1 MKIREWLLA
10 WDNLRFNKS
19 QTIMSIFIIA
29 LAIVSILLFR
39 GYMNFASEGLRMS
52 YVSQT
57 GALQIAHKDFWAIDA
72 EIKPNLKTD
81 DYTLLANILD
91 NTYGIDSYQQILGI
105 TGMIGTAQRSRF
117 FVGDAFEEV
126 SDSVYQMMDLGS
138 DDADLNENGIVIGIG
153 LADYL
158 NIKVND
164 YVSILGHGGQGIA
177 FSSLPIAGTI
187 DMGFRDANM
196 MFSFMTLET
205 ARNFYGMTDEFDR
218 LRVDIVAIES
228 LEEVKDIINKDL
240 EGTDL
245 EIRDWLELN
254 PMYTD
259 INNMNETASF
269 WSIMMLAIFIL
280 AAISQMLQ
288 MNYYQRMGELGTLRA
303 IGLTPKNVF
312 LLLLRETTLM
322 ATLGVIFGL
331 LITYAFSFAM
341 EFFGAT
347 FTPPMT
353 DAAYPL
359 QMIFYLS
366 DIIFV
371 SLGVISVV
379 IGSGIYPAY
388 KAVSKP
394 VVEVMKHV

>member
-39 GYMNFASEGLRMS
+39 GYVNFASEGMRMS

-81 DYTLLANILD
+81 DYTLLANMLD

-117 FVGDAFEEV
+117 FVGDAYEEI

-205 ARNFYGMTDEFDR
+205 ARNFYGMIDEFDR

-228 LEEVKDIINKDL
+228 LEEVKDIINKEL

>member
-39 GYMNFASEGLRMS
+39 GYVNFASEGMRMG

-57 GALQIAHKDFWAIDA
+57 GALQIAHKDFWAIDS

-81 DYTLLANILD
+81 DYTLLANVLD
-91 NTYGIDSYQQILGI
+91 DTYGIDNYQQILGI

>member
-39 GYMNFASEGLRMS
+39 GYVNFASEGMRMG

-57 GALQIAHKDFWAIDA
+57 GALQIAHKDFWAIDS

-117 FVGDAFEEV
+117 FVGDAYEEI
-126 SDSVYQMMDLGS
+126 SDSLYQMMDLGS

-205 ARNFYGMTDEFDR
+205 ARNFYGMIDEFDR

-228 LEEVKDIINKDL
+228 LEEVKDIINKEL

>member
-39 GYMNFASEGLRMS
+39 GYVNFSSEGMRMG

-57 GALQIAHKDFWAIDA
+57 GALQIAHKDFWAIDS

-81 DYTLLANILD
+81 DYTLLANMLD
-91 NTYGIDSYQQILGI
+91 NTYGINNYQQILGI

-126 SDSVYQMMDLGS
+126 SDTLYQMMDLGS
-138 DDADLNENGIVIGIG
+138 EDADLNESGIVIGEG
-153 LADYL
+153 LAKYL
-158 NIKVND
+158 NVNIND
-164 YVSILGHGGQGIA
+164 YVSILGHGSQGIA
-177 FSSLPIAGTI
+177 FLALPVAGTI
-187 DMGFRDANM
+187 DVGFRDANM
-196 MFSFMTLET
+196 MFAFMTLQT

-218 LRVDIVAIES
+218 LRVDIVDIES
-228 LEEVKDIINKDL
+228 LEEAKESINSAL

-245 EIRDWLELN
+245 EIRDWLQLN

-259 INNMNETASF
+259 VKNMNETASF
-269 WSIMMLAIFIL
+269 WSTMMLAIFIL

-312 LLLLRETTLM
+312 LLLLRETALM

-331 LITYAFSFAM
+331 LMTYAFSFAM
-341 EFFGAT
+341 NFFGAE

-353 DAAYPL
+353 DTAYPL
-359 QMIFYLS
+359 RMIFYLS

-371 SLGVISVV
+371 SLSVIIIVM
-379 IGSGIYPAY
+379 GSGIYPAY
-388 KAVSKP
+388 KSVSKP

>member
-39 GYMNFASEGLRMS
+39 GYVNFASEGMRMG

-57 GALQIAHKDFWAIDA
+57 GALQIAHKDFWAIDS

-91 NTYGIDSYQQILGI
+91 NTYGIDNYQQILGI

-117 FVGDAFEEV
+117 FVGDAFEEI
-126 SDSVYQMMDLGS
+126 SDSHYQMMDLGS
-138 DDADLNENGIVIGIG
+138 DDAELNENGIVIGVG
-153 LADYL
+153 LSDYL
-158 NIKVND
+158 NVNIND
-164 YVSILGHGGQGIA
+164 YVSIFGHGSQGIA
-177 FSSLPIAGTI
+177 FSSLPMAGTI
-187 DMGFRDANM
+187 DVGYRDANM
-196 MFSFMTLET
+196 MFAFMTLQT

-218 LRVDIVAIES
+218 LRVDIVDIES
-228 LEEVKDIINKDL
+228 LEEAKDLINKDL

-245 EIRDWLELN
+245 EIRDWLQLN

-259 INNMNETASF
+259 VKNMNETASF
-269 WSIMMLAIFIL
+269 WSTLMLAIFIL

-312 LLLLRETTLM
+312 LLLLRETALM
-322 ATLGVIFGL
+322 ATLGVISGL

-359 QMIFYLS
+359 RMVFYLS

-371 SLGVISVV
+371 SLSVIAVV

>member
-117 FVGDAFEEV
+117 FVGDAYEEI
-126 SDSVYQMMDLGS
+126 SDSLYQMMDLGS

-205 ARNFYGMTDEFDR
+205 ARNFYGMIDEFDR

-228 LEEVKDIINKDL
+228 LEEVKDIINKEL

>member
-39 GYMNFASEGLRMS
+39 GYVNFASEGMRMS

-117 FVGDAFEEV
+117 FVGDAYEEI
-126 SDSVYQMMDLGS
+126 SDSLYQMMDLGS

-205 ARNFYGMTDEFDR
+205 ARNFYGMIDEFDR

-228 LEEVKDIINKDL
+228 LEEVKDIINKEL

>member
-39 GYMNFASEGLRMS
+39 GYVNFASEGMRMG

-57 GALQIAHKDFWAIDA
+57 GALQIAHKDFWAIDS

-81 DYTLLANILD
+81 DYTLLANVLD
-91 NTYGIDSYQQILGI
+91 NTYGIDNYQQIIGI

-117 FVGDAFEEV
+117 FAGDAFEEI
-126 SDSVYQMMDLGS
+126 SDSTYQMIDLGS
-138 DDADLNENGIVIGIG
+138 DDSELNENGIVIGVG

-158 NIKVND
+158 NVNIND
-164 YVSILGHGGQGIA
+164 YVSILGHGNQGIA

-187 DMGFRDANM
+187 DIGYRDANM
-196 MFSFMTLET
+196 MFSFMTLQT

-218 LRVDIVAIES
+218 LRVDIVDIES
-228 LEEVKDIINKDL
+228 LEEVKDIINNEL

-245 EIRDWLELN
+245 EIRDWLQLN

-259 INNMNETASF
+259 VKNMNEAASF
-269 WSIMMLAIFIL
+269 WSTLMLAIFIL

-322 ATLGVIFGL
+322 ATLGVVFGL
-331 LITYAFSFAM
+331 LITYTLSFAM
-341 EFFGAT
+341 DFFGAT

-353 DAAYPL
+353 DTAYPL

-371 SLGVISVV
+371 SLSVIAVV
-379 IGSGIYPAY
+379 ICSGIYPAY